1 MAGSGHDKNFAVRTG
16 FSCRFDSRLYADDGQ
31 MRLVLLAYLGSR
43 SAGRRIAGNDNCL
56 DAGFREAV
64 YALHGQFPDFT
75 GRLFPVWS
83 VKGISEKEII
93 LVRNF
98 FHEFLQNADA
108 AHPGVED
115 TDIAVISVFERIFY
129 LL

>member
-1 MAGSGHDKNFAVRTG
+1 
-16 FSCRFDSRLYADDGQ
+16 
-31 MRLVLLAYLGSR
+31 MRLVLLAYLGCR

-75 GRLFPVWS
+75 GRLFPVGS

-108 AHPGVED
+108 AHSGVED
-115 TDIAVISVFERIFY
+115 TDIAVISVFERIFC